1 MADEPDPERLRA
13 LQARLDRARGTPV
26 PPRNAGTGK
35 AFSQGELAWR
45 MVIELVSG
53 MLLGLSIGFGL
64 DWMFGTRPIFLVIFA
79 LAGFAAGVRTM
90 LGTARSMAQA
100 AERSADETKG

>member
-13 LQARLDRARGTPV
+13 LQARLDRVKG
-26 PPRNAGTGK
+26 PPPPQRAGTGK
-35 AFSQGELAWR
+35 AFSQGEVAWR

-64 DWMFGTRPIFLVIFA
+64 DWVFGTRPVFLVIFA
-79 LAGFAAGVRTM
+79 LLGFAAGVRTM
-90 LGTARSMAQA
+90 LGTARAMAEQA
-100 AERSADETKG
+100 AERSADDTKD